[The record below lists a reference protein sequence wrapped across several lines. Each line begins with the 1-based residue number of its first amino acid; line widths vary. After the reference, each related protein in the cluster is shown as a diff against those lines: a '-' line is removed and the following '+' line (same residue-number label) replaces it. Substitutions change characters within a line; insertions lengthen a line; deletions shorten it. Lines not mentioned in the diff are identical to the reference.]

1 MNAVRGGLQPAGGLK
16 AAATLQWIVATTI
29 AVVLANLAVE
39 ILFFAVMGCA
49 LLVVLPFVGGVI
61 GGFPVGV
68 SQWLVLRRFPGST
81 AWIVATT
88 VGFALA
94 WTIGAILLAAMLA
107 ISGDG
112 ADWMT
117 FLAFALPTPII
128 GLAQARVMRRWT
140 ARTSVW
146 IVASTIAWTA
156 FVAIHI
162 FAPRSLGAVDVV
174 AAALVSRI
182 AGYAITSSVGAT
194 LLGGVAAGTI
204 SGAAAS
210 AILRSG
216 HPATSELER
225 S

>member
-1 MNAVRGGLQPAGGLK
+1 MKLG
-16 AAATLQWIVATTI
+16 LQWIVATTI
-29 AVVLANLAVE
+29 AVVVANLAVE

-49 LLVVLPFVGGVI
+49 FLVVLPLVGGVI

-68 SQWLVLRRFPGST
+68 SQWLVLRHFPGSK

-94 WTIGAILLAAMLA
+94 WILGAILLAAMLA

-128 GLAQARVMRRWT
+128 GLAQARVLRRWT
-140 ARTSVW
+140 SRTVPW
-146 IVASTIAWTA
+146 IVASSVGWAA
-156 FVAIHI
+156 FVAVHV
-162 FAPRSLGAVDVV
+162 FAPRSLGVV
-174 AAALVSRI
+174 SSLAAAIVSRI

-194 LLGGVAAGTI
+194 LLGGIIAGAIT
-204 SGAAAS
+204 GAAAS
-210 AILRSG
+210 GFPQHLAP
-216 HPATSELER
+216 PARTS
-225 S
+225 

>member
-1 MNAVRGGLQPAGGLK
+1 MKLGW
-16 AAATLQWIVATTI
+16 QWIVATTI

-49 LLVVLPFVGGVI
+49 LLVVLPLVGGAI

-81 AWIVATT
+81 SWIAATT
-88 VGFALA
+88 VGFTLA
-94 WTIGAILLAAMLA
+94 WTIGAILLAGMLA

-112 ADWMT
+112 ADWVT

-140 ARTSVW
+140 ERTSVW
-146 IVASTIAWTA
+146 IVASSVGWAA
-156 FVAIHI
+156 FVAVHV
-162 FAPRSLGAVDVV
+162 FAPRSLGAVDVL

-182 AGYAITSSVGAT
+182 AGYAMTSSVGAT

-204 SGAAAS
+204 SGVAAS
-210 AILRSG
+210 VILGSREG
-216 HPATSELER
+216 ATSGLER

>member
-1 MNAVRGGLQPAGGLK
+1 MKLGW
-16 AAATLQWIVATTI
+16 QWIVATTI
-29 AVVLANLAVE
+29 AVVLANLALE

-49 LLVVLPFVGGVI
+49 LLVVLPLVGGVI

-107 ISGDG
+107 ISGEG

-128 GLAQARVMRRWT
+128 GLAQARVLRRWT
-140 ARTSVW
+140 SRTVPW
-146 IVASTIAWTA
+146 IVASSIGWAA
-156 FVAIHI
+156 FVAVHV
-162 FAPRSLGAVDVV
+162 FAPRSLGVV
-174 AAALVSRI
+174 SSLAAAIVSRI

-194 LLGGVAAGTI
+194 LLGGIIAGAITGATAAGFPQQL
-204 SGAAAS
+204 AP
-210 AILRSG
+210 
-216 HPATSELER
+216 PAPTS

>member
-1 MNAVRGGLQPAGGLK
+1 MKLG
-16 AAATLQWIVATTI
+16 LQWIVATTI

-49 LLVVLPFVGGVI
+49 LLVVLPLVGGVI

-68 SQWLVLRRFPGST
+68 SQWLVLRHFPGSKM
-81 AWIVATT
+81 WIVATT

-107 ISGDG
+107 ISGGG

-117 FLAFALPTPII
+117 FLAFALPTPIV
-128 GLAQARVMRRWT
+128 GLAQARVLRRWT
-140 ARTSVW
+140 SRTVTWIAASSVGW
-146 IVASTIAWTA
+146 AA
-156 FVAIHI
+156 FVAVHV
-162 FAPRSLGAVDVV
+162 FAPRSLGVV
-174 AAALVSRI
+174 SNLAAAIVSRI

-194 LLGGVAAGTI
+194 LLGGIIAGAITGATAAGFPQQL
-204 SGAAAS
+204 AS
-210 AILRSG
+210 
-216 HPATSELER
+216 PARTS

>member
-1 MNAVRGGLQPAGGLK
+1 MKLGW
-16 AAATLQWIVATTI
+16 QWIVATTI

-49 LLVVLPFVGGVI
+49 LLVLLPLVGGVI
-61 GGFPVGV
+61 GGFPVGL
-68 SQWLVLRRFPGST
+68 SQWLVLRHFPGSKM
-81 AWIVATT
+81 WILATT

-107 ISGDG
+107 VSGGG

-140 ARTSVW
+140 ERTSVW
-146 IVASTIAWTA
+146 IVASSVGWAA
-156 FVAIHI
+156 FVAVHV
-162 FAPRSLGAVDVV
+162 FAPRSLGAVDVL

-182 AGYAITSSVGAT
+182 AGYAMTSSVGAT

-204 SGAAAS
+204 SGVAAS
-210 AILRSG
+210 VILGSREG
-216 HPATSELER
+216 ATSGLER